1 MADVELQ
8 ALELKVVGNSS
19 DAKQHLDTLIDTLG
33 KLDDATKDGC
43 GLDALVKSMGRVS
56 DAADKLD
63 SNMNAKLTSLAKGLS
78 ALSKVSG
85 LKLSS
90 SIANQIT
97 AIGTAIGNQSGVDYG
112 KMSELANALKPL
124 ETLGKSNLGS
134 TLGQLKKLPDVATA
148 LDQVDLT
155 SFKAKVIETADA
167 MRPLADEMQK
177 VANGFSAFPV
187 QIQKYLDSG
196 SKIPAN
202 NNASALSFAKLA
214 TKVTAAYLA
223 LRKGARIIASWIN
236 ESNSYVE
243 NMNLFNVAMGQYA
256 TDAMTYA
263 NKVSEAMGID
273 PSEWIRA
280 QGVFMTLSTGFG
292 VAGNRASE
300 MSEKLTQLGY
310 DLSSFYNISVSEA
323 MSKLK
328 SGLAGELEPLRGLG
342 YDLSQAK
349 LEAIALSLGIDKT
362 VSSMTQAEK
371 AELRYY
377 AIMTQVT
384 QVHGDMARTLE
395 DPANQLRIFNAQLNM
410 AARSLGNIFIP
421 ALNAVLPYA
430 IAATKV
436 IRYLADAIAGLFGF
450 VLPEVDDNP
459 LGNLGDSGED
469 ASDSID
475 GATESAK
482 KLKKTLLGIDE
493 LNVMPDTSGGD
504 SETSGTGFDFK
515 LPEYSSDFINEAVTS
530 RVDEIVEKMKE
541 WLGITGDIKTWAD
554 LFDTKLGDILL
565 TVGAIGVGIA
575 AWKVSAGLMS
585 AINTIKNLASGGI
598 TFSIGL
604 IGAVAFMA
612 DLDKLKQ
619 YLEDYS
625 ENGATFSN
633 VAGMIGEFA
642 GLIGDAMLLLGN
654 VQTGAALKAVQG
666 IGEIASAISDIANEG
681 ANFDNVLD
689 VIRGMTNV
697 GLAISMFTG
706 NIKWA
711 GISMAFQGWV
721 TIIDELQENW
731 DAIKNGDWSGVDK
744 ATLVIGAIEVFGG
757 IVTALG
763 VFNKIKAA
771 VDTGK
776 AVKGVKD
783 VVTTT
788 ETISTT
794 TSTLTTKLTTLVK
807 NLGLG
812 IAIIAEVAAA
822 AALIVGAI
830 WLLGWEL
837 EKVGVAWEPV
847 IANAETV
854 AIAVGVGTGLLVAV
868 GVVTAA
874 LGAIGPGLCANL
886 GIGIAILA
894 EIGVA
899 TGLFVAEVWAIGWGL
914 SEVLDAWQPVLDNT
928 ETVEAAIIQGTAL
941 LVAVGAATALLGV
954 ATTATGGALP
964 AAIGLGTAI
973 LAEMGIAAG
982 LFIAEIWAIGKGL
995 DEVGEAWTPVLDNG
1009 DTIKSGI
1016 KLGTT
1021 ILIAIGA
1028 ATAVLGAASVAS
1040 VGLLPVAI
1048 GLGTLMLEEL
1058 GEAFDTFVDE
1068 MVDVATKLTD
1078 DLAPALNGMNEDL
1091 PGLSEDMDAY
1101 TDFMGDLAK
1110 AVVAFTLSNAIS
1122 GIAATIDKVVDF
1134 FTTDPIK
1141 RLSDEVNDQ
1150 KKQMD
1155 SLVANLDKTIP
1166 VIENADRLLGE
1177 FNGAMANLKATA
1189 GIKGGSGG
1197 TIGYVLSIGVELL
1210 KKGNWKDIASFV
1222 GNKVEVGVSLVK
1234 DGWKSITDLIGN
1246 LATTLKIKLP
1256 HVSVDW
1262 VDTGFMGVKYP
1273 DFSVSYYAK
1282 GGFPTEGEM
1291 FIAREAGPEL
1301 VGSIGNRTAVAN
1313 NDQIVDS
1320 VSKGV
1325 YQAVVRAMSQSG
1337 GSQTVEAKVN
1347 DKVLFEVVVNRNR
1360 QETMRTGYNP
1370 LLGGV

>member
-8 ALELKVVGNSS
+8 ALELRVVGNSS

-33 KLDDATKDGC
+33 RLDDATKDGC

-56 DAADKLD
+56 DAANKLD
-63 SNMNAKLTSLAKGLS
+63 SNMNAKLTSLAKGLG
-78 ALSKVSG
+78 ALSKVSD

-97 AIGTAIGNQSGVDYG
+97 AIGTAIASQSGVDYS
-112 KMSELANALKPL
+112 KMSDLANALKPL

-134 TLGQLKKLPDVATA
+134 TLDQLKKLPDVADA
-148 LDQVDLT
+148 LNKVDLT
-155 SFKAKVIETADA
+155 SFKAKVLETADA
-167 MRPLADEMQK
+167 LRPLADEMQK
-177 VANGFSAFPV
+177 VANGFSAFPA

-202 NNASALSFAKLA
+202 NAASALSFAKLA

-223 LRKGARIIASWIN
+223 LKKGARIIGSWIN

-243 NMNLFNVAMGQYA
+243 NMNLFNVAMGEYA
-256 TDAMTYA
+256 SDAMDYA
-263 NKVSEAMGID
+263 NKVSDAMGID
-273 PSEWIRA
+273 TSEWIRA

-292 VAGNRASE
+292 VAGDRASE

-310 DLSSFYNISVSEA
+310 DLSSFYNISVEEA
-323 MSKLK
+323 MTKLK
-328 SGLAGELEPLRGLG
+328 SGLAGELEPLRSLG

-349 LEAIALSLGIDKT
+349 LEAIALSKGIDKS

-450 VLPEVDDNP
+450 VIPEVDDNP

-469 ASDSID
+469 ASDSIED
-475 GATESAK
+475 ANASAK

-493 LNVMPDTSGGD
+493 LNVMSDTSGSDTDG
-504 SETSGTGFDFK
+504 SGTGFTFD
-515 LPEYSSDFINEAVTS
+515 LPQYSADFINEAVTS
-530 RVDEIVEKMKE
+530 RVNEIVEQMKE
-541 WLGITGDIKTWAD
+541 WLGITGEIDSWSD
-554 LFDTKLGDILL
+554 LFDTRLGNILT
-565 TVGAIGVGIA
+565 TVGIIGGTFA
-575 AWKVSAGLMS
+575 AWKISSDVINGVK
-585 AINTIKNLASGGI
+585 AIQSLASSTGTLG
-598 TFSIGL
+598 T
-604 IGAVAFMA
+604 A
-612 DLDKLKQ
+612 
-619 YLEDYS
+619 
-625 ENGATFSN
+625 
-633 VAGMIGEFA
+633 FA
-642 GLIGDAMLLLGN
+642 GIGGVA
-654 VQTGAALKAVQG
+654 
-666 IGEIASAISDIANEG
+666 
-681 ANFDNVLD
+681 
-689 VIRGMTNV
+689 
-697 GLAISMFTG
+697 LAIDG
-706 NIKWA
+706 
-711 GISMAFQGWV
+711 V
-721 TIIDELQENW
+721 YTIIKEFHDNW
-731 DAIKNGDWSGVDK
+731 EAIKNGDWSGVDK
-744 ATLVIGAIEVFGG
+744 VNLIIGAIEAFGG
-757 IVTALG
+757 IVVALG
-763 VFNKIKAA
+763 AFNKIKST
-771 VDTGK
+771 VDTAK
-776 AVKGVKD
+776 AAKGLQEVA
-783 VVTTT
+783 TTT
-788 ETISTT
+788 ETISTN
-794 TSTLTTKLTTLVK
+794 TSALTTKLTTLVK

-822 AALIVGAI
+822 AALVVGAI

-837 EKVGVAWEPV
+837 EKVGIAWEPV

-854 AIAVGVGTGLLVAV
+854 AIAVGVGTGLLVIV

-899 TGLFVAEVWAIGWGL
+899 AGLFVAEVWAIGWGL
-914 SEVLDAWQPVLDNT
+914 SEVLEAWQPVLDNT

-941 LVAVGAATALLGV
+941 LVAVGVATALLGV

-964 AAIGLGTAI
+964 AAIGIGAAMLVELG
-973 LAEMGIAAG
+973 LATGV
-982 LFIAEIWAIGKGL
+982 FIAEIWAIGKGL
-995 DEVGEAWTPVLDNG
+995 DEVGKAWQPVLDNG
-1009 DTIKSGI
+1009 DTIESGI

-1021 ILIAIGA
+1021 ILVAIGA
-1028 ATAVLGAASVAS
+1028 ATAALGAVT
-1040 VGLLPVAI
+1040 VGTFGLLPVAI
-1048 GLGTLMLEEL
+1048 GIGTAMLVEL
-1058 GEAFDTFVDE
+1058 GFAFDTFVDE

-1078 DLAPALNGMNEDL
+1078 DLAPALDGMNEDL
-1091 PGLSEDMDAY
+1091 PRLSEDMDAY

-1122 GIAATIDKVVDF
+1122 GIAATVDKIVDF
-1134 FTTDPIK
+1134 FTTDPME
-1141 RLSDEVNDQ
+1141 RLSDEVGEQ
-1150 KKQMD
+1150 KAQMD
-1155 SLVANLDKTIP
+1155 KLVENLNEALP
-1166 VIENADRLLGE
+1166 VIEDADRLLNE

-1189 GIKGGSGG
+1189 GINGGVGG
-1197 TIGYVLSIGVELL
+1197 TIGYVISIGVELL
-1210 KKGNWKDIASFV
+1210 KKGWSSISNFIGSKVDIGV
-1222 GNKVEVGVSLVK
+1222 NILGNGFDTIKK
-1234 DGWKSITDLIGN
+1234 WIGDK
-1246 LATTLKIKLP
+1246 AHELKFKLP
-1256 HVSVDW
+1256 KIGINWSEANVA
-1262 VDTGFMGVKYP
+1262 GFKISYP
-1273 DFSVSYYAK
+1273 SGFYTYAQ
-1282 GGFPTEGEM
+1282 GGFPDMGEM

-1301 VGSIGNRTAVAN
+1301 VGTIGNRNAVAN